1 MKRSANPGG
10 SDSPPGVGDWDDP
23 TMAATDT
30 LGTYLTDHLG
40 GANAGVQIAQRLW
53 ELVGDGPDA
62 AVVRGLPAEIEEDRD
77 YLRNLVARLGGDR
90 HRVKRAAGWVAGK
103 VHRLAVDERVTG
115 DRHLSTLRE
124 AESLSLGIEGKLN
137 LWEALLA
144 VRADR
149 PQLVEHDL
157 VRLATRA
164 REQRRRV
171 EVVRLAAARRAF
183 PASRGGTPGA

>member
-1 MKRSANPGG
+1 
-10 SDSPPGVGDWDDP
+10 
-23 TMAATDT
+23 MASTDA
-30 LGTYLTDHLG
+30 LGTYLTDHLS
-40 GANAGVQIAQRLW
+40 GANAGVQVARRLC

-77 YLRNLVARLGGDR
+77 YLRGLVARLGDGR
-90 HRVKRAAGWVAGK
+90 HPVKRAAGWVAGK

-124 AESLSLGIEGKLN
+124 ADSLSLGIEGKLK

-149 PQLVEHDL
+149 PELVEHDL

-164 REQRRRV
+164 REQRQRV
-171 EVVRLAAARRAF
+171 EVVRLGAARRLFAV
-183 PASRGGTPGA
+183 SRGGSSGA